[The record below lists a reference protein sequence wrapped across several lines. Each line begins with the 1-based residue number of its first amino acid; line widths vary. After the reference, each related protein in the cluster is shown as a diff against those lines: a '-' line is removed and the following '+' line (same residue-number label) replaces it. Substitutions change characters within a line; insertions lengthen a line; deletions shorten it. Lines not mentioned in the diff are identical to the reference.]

1 MLAFKRPSGA
11 LLAAP
16 AARNVNSSILRVTHR
31 QHTRMI
37 RVASDGTQSN
47 AATAGGER
55 AGSSDASDASDAS
68 ERAMDTAKSEAAKTL
83 PEGVERI
90 YVGKGNYIE
99 DDPNKYPR
107 RDNAYTGGFA
117 GGETGLKKFVS
128 EQGIPYSE
136 AKASGEK
143 RTEKPSKKSG
153 DIYVGKGRYVE
164 DDKSNTSKVM
174 KLSARDSSLVGGFAG
189 GEVGLKKFVATGEV
203 PFGEGRQQQSPLI
216 VAGIVS
222 ILGVGG
228 GILFTDLGQFGEE
241 VITGKTNVSPEAL
254 NGLDENTKFLLEAG
268 VLLTGVVASI
278 IGGRALIGSFRKNMA
293 EGVAKFGVLA
303 LFWMAVFIAAQF
315 VLDSN

>member
-11 LLAAP
+11 LLAAS
-16 AARNVNSSILRVTHR
+16 ATRNVNGSILFVTHR
-31 QHTRMI
+31 QHARMI
-37 RVASDGTQSN
+37 RVASDDTQSN

-55 AGSSDASDASDAS
+55 AGSSDAADASDAS
-68 ERAMDTAKSEAAKTL
+68 ERTKNEIKNEAKKTL

-128 EQGIPYSE
+128 EKGIPYSE

-143 RTEKPSKKSG
+143 RAEKPTKKSG
-153 DIYVGKGRYVE
+153 GIYVGKGRFVE
-164 DDKSNTSKVM
+164 DDKSNSSKVM
-174 KLSARDSSLVGGFAG
+174 NLSARDSSLVGGFAG
-189 GEVGLKKFVATGEV
+189 GEVGLKQFVEKGEV
-203 PFGEGRQQQSPLI
+203 PFGEGKQQQSPLI

-222 ILGVGG
+222 ILGVSG
-228 GILFTDLGQFGEE
+228 GILFTDLGQFGEK

-268 VLLTGVVASI
+268 VLLTGVVASL